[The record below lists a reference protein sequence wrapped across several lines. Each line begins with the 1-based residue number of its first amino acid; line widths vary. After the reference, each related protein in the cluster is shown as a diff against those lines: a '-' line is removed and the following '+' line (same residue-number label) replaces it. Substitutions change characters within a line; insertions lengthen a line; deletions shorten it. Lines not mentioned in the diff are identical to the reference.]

1 MAHFAYPAGTP
12 TGVVPANYVLPSTDW
27 QTNIGQVFKAINGD
41 DGGTWAPGAFI
52 TVGGSGFEFTGTG
65 HSLAASARLNVEST
79 GEIRLKA
86 GALLRVDGSSGDIRL
101 EVSSNVATL
110 TAQSGSEVYLAGAT
124 LVQDQMTL
132 MSTANGG
139 PGSILVQTDAGIT
152 FQSGSGLILSDG
164 STTSF
169 AGDTLVT
176 STGAVTFQ
184 NSSSLTSGASAFAQ
198 WSGTWWFAGECVF
211 VGGTWPKL
219 AGDRSWTRRS
229 MDIALCTHNNGDTNG
244 SPDDPDIW
252 VETSDIANT
261 PILRTRSAT
270 TSDNQSIIEFRD
282 LPEGGEVTEIEVISK
297 GSGTAI
303 TAVPTYRFIRWQTG
317 DANMSHLSA
326 ITTDVH
332 TTANFTASTDTTTI
346 TPSSSTTIDRTYRYG
361 LLITHPYD
369 AGGCSARFY
378 DIVITGTSDSIRI

>member
-139 PGSILVQTDAGIT
+139 PGSILVQTDAGVT

-219 AGDRSWTRRS
+219 AGDRSWTRRAKA
-229 MDIALCTHNNGDTNG
+229 IALTTYNNGDTTG
-244 SPDDPDIW
+244 PSAPDTW
-252 VETSDIANT
+252 VETSDLAAS
-261 PILRTRSAT
+261 PAFRTATAAATGQYCIVEFDDLPDGGEITDVQVTTKGEAT
-270 TSDNQSIIEFRD
+270 TLDG
-282 LPEGGEVTEIEVISK
+282 L
-297 GSGTAI
+297 
-303 TAVPTYRFIRWQTG
+303 PTYLLVRWQTG
-317 DANMSHLSA
+317 ESNPSSLSLL
-326 ITTDVH
+326 TTDGH
-332 TTANFTASTDTTTI
+332 TTGNFDLIVETTTI
-346 TPSSSTTIDRTYRYG
+346 TPSPAHTIDKAYRYG
-361 LLITHPYD
+361 LKIFHPY
-369 AGGCSARFY
+369 GTPSAYMRVY
-378 DIVITGTSDSIRI
+378 EVVISGTADSLRL